1 MVASLIGQCTQRSL
15 ASLWPPPAAQAL
27 EIQPLDETTAFAA
40 ELGPARNVTATA
52 ERRRLVR
59 ALGCLPLAEARREIA
74 PGVKLPG
81 GAELTLR
88 AHSLGVGGV
97 GERAP
102 STLRCEQAPV
112 AALRELPRGPACV
125 RRGDML
131 RRIRLRNFRSLRDTG
146 DIELRPIV
154 LLTGA
159 NSSGKSSFLRFF
171 PLVRQTVEKP
181 SNSPLLWYRRDGYVD
196 FGDFTST
203 LSRGSAEDTIEVC
216 ATFEMP
222 EANSVESTALYE
234 VTNTIALKHGHSHVR
249 RTSIS
254 LWDDTITVHFEP
266 DRPQATLVLNDQ
278 RLLELPIDPTFGQ
291 FFAEFPGDAVIKLAL
306 GFLEAQRPAA
316 LSAVSMDDLE
326 FWSSK
331 YIEHG
336 PSEAIHTQMLLSLGE
351 LTDETRIDDTFLDDE
366 RVLETF
372 RRYAF
377 LRDFSGHIDGLEQTW
392 EEFGLGVR
400 YIGPFRSAPE
410 RFYRKEEIPVDE
422 ITVNGENLAM
432 FLHSLAESERQ
443 GFSNW
448 VREYFGFGVSTH
460 TDGAHV
466 VLKIEPPSDSHFD
479 FNLVDMGFGISQLL
493 PVVAQCWIARQSA
506 QNRTT
511 PRKGPPPSLLAI
523 EQPELHLH
531 PHHQYQLAE
540 MFAGLAGA
548 TQAVGHRMPMII
560 ETHSEAMLHRFG
572 ELVEAGKLS
581 PDDILVLFF
590 EKLPGKDVTTVRQA
604 NFNAEGVLEN
614 WPIGFFRM

>member
-1 MVASLIGQCTQRSL
+1 
-15 ASLWPPPAAQAL
+15 
-27 EIQPLDETTAFAA
+27 
-40 ELGPARNVTATA
+40 
-52 ERRRLVR
+52 
-59 ALGCLPLAEARREIA
+59 
-74 PGVKLPG
+74 
-81 GAELTLR
+81 
-88 AHSLGVGGV
+88 
-97 GERAP
+97 
-102 STLRCEQAPV
+102 
-112 AALRELPRGPACV
+112 
-125 RRGDML
+125 ML
-131 RRIRLRNFRSLRDTG
+131 RSVRLRNFRSLRDTG
-146 DIELRPIV
+146 HVELRPIV

-196 FGDFTST
+196 FGDFTSM
-203 LSRGSAEDTIEVC
+203 LPRGSAEATIEVC
-216 ATFEMP
+216 VTFERP
-222 EANSVESTALYE
+222 EANSLESTALYE
-234 VTNTIALKHGHSHVR
+234 VTNTIARNNGHSQVR
-249 RTSIS
+249 KTSIS
-254 LWDDTITVHFEP
+254 LWGDTITVHFAP
-266 DRPQATLVLNDQ
+266 DQNRATLMLNDQ
-278 RLLELPIDPTFGQ
+278 HLLDLPIESTTGR
-291 FFAEFPGDAVIKLAL
+291 FFPELPGDALMDLAV
-306 GFLEAQRPAA
+306 GFLEARRTAG

-336 PSEAIHTQMLLSLGE
+336 PSDDIHTQMHLSLRE
-351 LTDETRIDDTFLDDE
+351 LTDETQIDDSLLDDE
-366 RVLETF
+366 KARETF

-377 LRDFSGHIDGLEQTW
+377 LNQLNGHIETLEQMW
-392 EEFGLGVR
+392 QEFGLGVR

-422 ITVNGENLAM
+422 ITVTGDNLAM
-432 FLHSLAESERQ
+432 FLHSLTEQERQ
-443 GFSNW
+443 GFSEW
-448 VREYFGFGVSTH
+448 VREHFGFGVSTH
-460 TDGAHV
+460 ADGAHV
-466 VLKIEPPSDSHFD
+466 VLKIEPPSDGHHD
-479 FNLVDMGFGISQLL
+479 YNLVDMGFGTSQLL

-506 QNRTT
+506 QNRTN

-590 EKLPGKDVTTVRQA
+590 EKPTGQDVTTVRQA
-604 NFNAEGVLEN
+604 NYNAEGVLEN